1 VQKEATT
8 LDFEESMMEE
18 GGKRSDADIVWE
30 AIYNRRSVR
39 KFTDEP
45 VSEEDIRRICEAGRW
60 APSGENSQGWRFII
74 IRDRNVIERLGK
86 IAGNGSA
93 RRFTGELFS
102 RRMHGRFETLQD
114 EEKKKAAFE
123 KLRTGDVSRF
133 VTRAPVVIAVAGKKD
148 VWDVQFDN
156 AAAMENM
163 LIMVSALGLGACW
176 VVAPVTDIRDE
187 LEVNEILAIPGD
199 YKAISLIPIGHM
211 ERLPRPRP
219 RLALKEIMF
228 ADQFGKPYFKE

>member
-1 VQKEATT
+1 
-8 LDFEESMMEE
+8 MEE
-18 GGKRSDADIVWE
+18 GGKKSDADVVWE

-74 IRDRNVIERLGK
+74 IRDRKIIEQLGK
-86 IAGNGSA
+86 ISGNGSA

-102 RRMHGRFETLQD
+102 RRMHQRFDTLQD

-123 KLRTGDVSRF
+123 KLRSGDVSRF
-133 VTRAPVVIAVAGKKD
+133 VTKAPVVIAVAGKKD

-156 AAAMENM
+156 GAAIENM

-176 VVAPVTDIRDE
+176 VIAPLTDIRDE
-187 LEVNEILAIPGD
+187 LEVNEILAIPRD
-199 YKAISLIPIGHM
+199 YKAISIIPIGHM

-219 RLALKEIMF
+219 RLALKDITF
-228 ADQFGKPYFKE
+228 ADQFGKPYFQE

>member
-1 VQKEATT
+1 M
-8 LDFEESMMEE
+8 EES
-18 GGKRSDADIVWE
+18 GGKKDADIVWE

-39 KFTDEP
+39 KFTDAP
-45 VSEEDIRRICEAGRW
+45 VSEEDILRICEAGRW
-60 APSGENSQGWRFII
+60 APSGENSQGWRFIV
-74 IRDRNVIERLGK
+74 IRDRKIIEQLGEISGK
-86 IAGNGSA
+86 GSA

-102 RRMHGRFETLQD
+102 RRMHQRFDTLQD

-123 KLRTGDVSRF
+123 KLRSGDVSRF

-156 AAAMENM
+156 GAAIENM

-176 VVAPVTDIRDE
+176 VIAPLTDIRDE
-187 LEVNEILAIPGD
+187 LHVNEILAIPGD
-199 YKAISLIPIGHM
+199 YKAISIIPIGHM

-219 RLALKEIMF
+219 RLALKDITF
-228 ADQFGKPYFKE
+228 ADQFGKPFFKE